1 MVVSFTEWWAA
12 RLCGPCKCAPVC
24 LQSHLQQRKNSRFSV
39 VSPPL
44 SIGAGLR
51 RPGEVAPLPEAYF
64 CYSTF
69 LFGQSRLPVRRVH
82 VLPVIVLLSWP
93 AAQSKPQV
101 VLQGY
106 RGFFCFLQMRSES
119 LQTQKDWC
127 YHTMVQICRN
137 ISGIKWNI
145 FDIASKTQCG
155 IILA

>member
-24 LQSHLQQRKNSRFSV
+24 LQSHLQQRKNSRFLV
-39 VSPPL
+39 TSPPL

-51 RPGEVAPLPEAYF
+51 RPGKVAPLSETHFLHSYIFHWTKTLSRVSSPCHF
-64 CYSTF
+64 C
-69 LFGQSRLPVRRVH
+69 
-82 VLPVIVLLSWP
+82 ILSPFMP

-106 RGFFCFLQMRSES
+106 RGFFCFLQR
-119 LQTQKDWC
+119 
-127 YHTMVQICRN
+127 QIYRN
-137 ISGIKWNI
+137 ISGIEWNI

-155 IILA
+155 IILT